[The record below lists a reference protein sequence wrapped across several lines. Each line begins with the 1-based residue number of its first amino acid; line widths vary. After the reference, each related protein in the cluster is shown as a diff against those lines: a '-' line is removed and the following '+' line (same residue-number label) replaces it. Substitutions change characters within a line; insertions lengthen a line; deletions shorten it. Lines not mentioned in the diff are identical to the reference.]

1 MKKITFMLSLLMS
14 MGAMTTSAQV
24 LSRTGWI
31 VTTSGECDDNTSG
44 HAAAII
50 DGKNDTYWH
59 SNWGG
64 GNASGDA
71 TNTLPQFFQLDLGS
85 EQEFQTIGYMP
96 RPGIGDNGVVKG
108 FSLYVSDSPFETV
121 SSSKTAAQVV
131 NGLGTPAMTG
141 TFNYDGETSA
151 SLKTATASS
160 ILKGR
165 YVLFVVTDAV
175 STQINETDPSKSK
188 YFASCAEF
196 YLAKGTTI
204 ESKTVTYHYKVDGV
218 EYATRSVQCVDVTT
232 ANVPTID
239 YLANGTITDNADGS
253 KDVTCTTAY
262 PFVAQATFDANTA
275 HWYSMAVR
283 AGSGNY
289 LLAAKDNGK
298 VGTITKELLGCPE
311 GIGNEMQWAFVGN
324 LKDGFKLYNKA
335 NNKQVVVKQVSE
347 TVNNKTTNY
356 TQLELAEN
364 DGAALKLRKDNN
376 GFGLYA
382 TEGNC
387 FNRFDE
393 NRIAEW
399 SGFDDGSTFR
409 IQEPN
414 DYILN
419 YAAQYSLYD
428 DNGAP
433 EGAIGANSY
442 LSVAENLNAFK
453 AAYTAASAEGAT
465 AEQIKALVAENEK
478 IASATTTTM
487 EIGKYYRLYNKQH
500 HKYACLNDNPA
511 QVTSKLI
518 GTDNS
523 KGASSVFY
531 IENAEAGRYRIKV
544 EDLTLGKAKLK
555 NANPA
560 YGGANIELGDDNY
573 GSKGSYVISHVG
585 KTFLFFDKAT
595 GSDYSYIHAGES
607 GKCMVGWEANNP
619 ASQWYVVPATDVEID
634 MTAQGDKKYASAYLP
649 FGVSNVAGATAYTG
663 ALNAEKNAIDMTAT
677 TAVPA
682 NTGFVLVGTE
692 DKATLTIGEAAAIE
706 GNALIGTNTGIAFAE
721 ATPKANYLVF
731 GVNADKVG
739 FYTPGNVTA
748 IPANKAYINA
758 SALSVSAIAL
768 NFGNTV
774 TGINAAT
781 INNGENNAPIYDLS
795 GRRVWAPVKGGLY
808 IQNGKKLVK

>member
-24 LSRTGWI
+24 LSRTGWT
-31 VTTSGECDDNTSG
+31 VTTSGECDDSNTG

-59 SNWGG
+59 SNWG
-64 GNASGDA
+64 NANGSGD
-71 TNTLPQFFQLDLGS
+71 TSKKLPQFFQLDLGS
-85 EQEFQTIGYMP
+85 AQEFQTIGYMP
-96 RPGIGDNGVVKG
+96 RKNVKDNGVVKG
-108 FSLYVSDSPFETV
+108 YKLYVSDSPFETV
-121 SSSKTAAQVV
+121 GNGKTAAQIVSA
-131 NGLGTPAMTG
+131 LGDPAMEG
-141 TFNYDGETSA
+141 TFSYEGENTA
-151 SLKTATASS
+151 SLKTATATSV
-160 ILKGR
+160 LRGR

-175 STQINETDPSKSK
+175 ATTNDH
-188 YFASCAEF
+188 YASCAEF
-196 YLAKGTTI
+196 YLAKGATI

-218 EYATRSVQCVDVTT
+218 EYATRTISYFDAST
-232 ANVPTID
+232 ANVPTVD

-253 KDVTCTTAY
+253 KDVACTTAY
-262 PFVAQATFDANTA
+262 PFVAQTTFDANTA

-283 AGSGNY
+283 ANDGNH

-324 LKDGFKLYNKA
+324 LKDGFTLYNKA
-335 NNKQVVVKQVSE
+335 NNKQIVVKQVTE
-347 TVNNKTTNY
+347 TVNNKKTTY
-356 TQLELAEN
+356 TQFDLADNE
-364 DGAALKLRKDNN
+364 GAELKLRKDNN

-382 TEGNC
+382 TEGYC
-387 FNRFDE
+387 FNRFDQD
-393 NRIAEW
+393 RIAQWE
-399 SGFDDGSTFR
+399 GFDDGSTFR

-414 DYILN
+414 DYVLN

-453 AAYTAASAEGAT
+453 AAYTAAKAGAT
-465 AEQIKALVAENEK
+465 TETLTALAAQNKKVKDGLGETIQA
-478 IASATTTTM
+478 
-487 EIGKYYRLYNKQH
+487 GKYYRLVNANSKKTLYFDATGVMKS
-500 HKYACLNDNPA
+500 ADNVSKSA
-511 QVTSKLI
+511 TSVVKFDNAESGRFRMKLEGKTFGKRVGDNQAI
-518 GTDNS
+518 TLEADNS
-523 KGASSVFY
+523 G
-531 IENAEAGRYRIKV
+531 N
-544 EDLTLGKAKLK
+544 
-555 NANPA
+555 
-560 YGGANIELGDDNY
+560 
-573 GSKGSYVISHVG
+573 KGSYKVVQVG
-585 KTFLFFDKAT
+585 THFAFYDMVSNVSDRSYLHCNGSAANTLFAWDA
-595 GSDYSYIHAGES
+595 GSINSPS
-607 GKCMVGWEANNP
+607 R
-619 ASQWYVVPATDVEID
+619 WYVIPATDVEID

-649 FGVSNVAGATAYTG
+649 FSVSAVDGATAYTG
-663 ALNAEKNAIDMTAT
+663 ALNADKTAIDMTAT

-706 GNALIGTNTGIAFAE
+706 GENALIGTNTGIAFAE

-758 SALSVSAIAL
+758 SALSASAIAL

>member
-24 LSRTGWI
+24 LPRTGWTI
-31 VTTSGECDDNTSG
+31 TTSSECDDSGSG

-50 DGKNDTYWH
+50 DGNNNTFWH
-59 SNWGG
+59 TNWGG
-64 GNASGDA
+64 YNASGD
-71 TNTLPQFFQLDLGS
+71 TSKRLPQFFQVDLGS

-96 RPGIGDNGVVKG
+96 RTQLDANGVVKG
-108 FSLYVSDSPFETV
+108 YKLYVSNNPFETV
-121 SSSKTAAQVV
+121 SGGKTAAQIVSA
-131 NGLGTPAMTG
+131 LGDPAIEG
-141 TFNYDGETSA
+141 TFSYDGETSA
-151 SLKTATASS
+151 SLKTAAAAST
-160 ILKGR
+160 LKGR

-175 STQINETDPSKSK
+175 TKEAPNC
-188 YFASCAEF
+188 FATCAEF
-196 YLAKGTTI
+196 YLAKGSTI
-204 ESKTVTYHYKVDGV
+204 ESKTMTYHYKVDGV
-218 EYATRSVQCVDVTT
+218 EYATRSVQYVDAST
-232 ANVPTID
+232 AAVPTID
-239 YLANGTITDNADGS
+239 YLTNGTITDNADGS
-253 KDVTCTTAY
+253 KDVACTTTY
-262 PFVAQATFDANTA
+262 PFVAQTTFDANTA

-283 AGSGNY
+283 ANDGNH

-298 VGTITKELLGCPE
+298 VGTITKGTLPDGCPE
-311 GIGNEMQWAFVGN
+311 GIADEMQWAFVGN

-335 NNKQVVVKQVSE
+335 NNKQIVVKQVTE
-347 TVNNKTTNY
+347 TKNGKTTTY
-356 TQLELAEN
+356 TQLELADNE
-364 DGAALKLRKDNN
+364 GAALKLRKDNN

-387 FNRFDE
+387 FNRYDQD
-393 NRIAEW
+393 RIAQWE
-399 SGFDDGSTFR
+399 GFDDGSTFR

-414 DYILN
+414 DYVLQ
-419 YAAQYSLYD
+419 YAARFALVD
-428 DNGAP
+428 DSDAP

-442 LSVAENLNAFK
+442 LSVAENSNAFK

-465 AEQIKALVAENEK
+465 AEQIKALAAENGK
-478 IASATTTTM
+478 VAAATTTTM
-487 EIGKYYRLYNKQH
+487 EIGKYYRLYNKEH
-500 HKYACLNDNPA
+500 KKYACLNDNPA

-518 GTDNS
+518 GTVNG

-531 IENAEAGRYRIKV
+531 IENAETGRYRIKV
-544 EDLTLGKAKLK
+544 GDLTLGKASKSTDI
-555 NANPA
+555 A
-560 YGGANIELGDDNY
+560 LGDNNY
-573 GSKGSYVISHVG
+573 VNKGSYVISHAG
-585 KTFLFFDKAT
+585 KIFWFFDKAT
-595 GSDYSYIHAGES
+595 NSNYSYIHAANS
-607 GKCMVGWEANNP
+607 GANMVGWEAQSDTY
-619 ASQWYVVPATDVEID
+619 ASQWYVIPATDVEID
-634 MTAQGDKKYASAYLP
+634 MTAQGNKKYASAYLP

-682 NTGFVLVGTE
+682 NIGFVLVGTE
-692 DKATLTIGEAAAIE
+692 DKATLTIGKADAIE

-731 GVNADKVG
+731 GVNNGTVG

-758 SALSVSAIAL
+758 SAVSNGAISL

>member
-1 MKKITFMLSLLMS
+1 MS

-24 LSRTGWI
+24 LQRAGWT
-31 VTTSGECDDNTSG
+31 VTTSGECDDSNTG

-59 SNWGG
+59 SNWGNTNG
-64 GNASGDA
+64 SGD
-71 TNTLPQFFQLDLGS
+71 TSKKLPQFFQLDLGS
-85 EQEFQTIGYMP
+85 AQDFQTIGYMP
-96 RPGIGDNGVVKG
+96 RKNVKDNGVVKG
-108 FSLYVSDSPFETV
+108 YKLYVSDSPFETV
-121 SSSKTAAQVV
+121 GNGKTAAQIVSA
-131 NGLGTPAMTG
+131 LGDPAMEG
-141 TFNYDGETSA
+141 TFSYEGENTA
-151 SLKTATASS
+151 SLKTATATSV
-160 ILKGR
+160 LRGR

-175 STQINETDPSKSK
+175 ATTNDH
-188 YFASCAEF
+188 YASCAEF

-204 ESKTVTYHYKVDGV
+204 EPKTMTYHYKVDGV
-218 EYATRSVQCVDVTT
+218 EYATRTIQYVDAST
-232 ANVPTID
+232 APSVPTVD

-253 KDVTCTTAY
+253 KDVACTTAY
-262 PFVAQATFDANTA
+262 PFVAQTTFDANTA

-283 AGSGNY
+283 ANDGNH

-324 LKDGFKLYNKA
+324 LKDGFTLYNKA
-335 NNKQVVVKQVSE
+335 NNKQIVVKQVTE
-347 TVNNKTTNY
+347 TVNNKETTY
-356 TQLELAEN
+356 TQFDLADNE
-364 DGAALKLRKDNN
+364 GAALKLRKDNN

-382 TEGNC
+382 TEGYC
-387 FNRFDE
+387 FNRFDQD
-393 NRIAEW
+393 RIAQWE
-399 SGFDDGSTFR
+399 GFDDGSTFR

-414 DYILN
+414 DYVLN

-442 LSVAENLNAFK
+442 LNVAENLNAFK
-453 AAYTAASAEGAT
+453 AAYTAAKAGAT
-465 AEQIKALVAENEK
+465 TETLNALAAQNKKVEEGLGETIQA
-478 IASATTTTM
+478 
-487 EIGKYYRLYNKQH
+487 GKYYRLVNAASKKTLYFDASGVMKS
-500 HKYACLNDNPA
+500 ADNVSKSA
-511 QVTSKLI
+511 TSVVK
-518 GTDNS
+518 
-523 KGASSVFY
+523 F
-531 IENAEAGRYRIKV
+531 ENAETGRFRMKLEGKTFGKRVGNNQAI
-544 EDLTLGKAKLK
+544 TLEA
-555 NANPA
+555 
-560 YGGANIELGDDNY
+560 DNS
-573 GSKGSYVISHVG
+573 GNKGSYKVVQVG
-585 KTFLFFDKAT
+585 THFAFYDMVSNVSDRSYLHCNGSAANTLFAWD
-595 GSDYSYIHAGES
+595 AGDINS
-607 GKCMVGWEANNP
+607 P
-619 ASQWYVVPATDVEID
+619 SRWYVIPATDVEID

-649 FGVSNVAGATAYTG
+649 FAVSNVAGATAYTG
-663 ALNAEKNAIDMTAT
+663 ALNAEKNTIDMTAT
-677 TAVPA
+677 TSVPA

-706 GNALIGTNTGIAFAE
+706 GNALTGTNTGIAFAE

-758 SALSVSAIAL
+758 SAITGSAIAL